1 MLGLPLAV
9 SCAGQDDGRR
19 HASTGPDDLRPV
31 SGPGPEGR
39 NPEKRA
45 SGERAAERRD
55 SGDGAAPVRTPEP
68 DQAPPGTHL
77 STALRC
83 GPALSSPD
91 GVEAQTC
98 VAVRGEDVWARTYYR
113 NTTGAPLDAALSLLG
128 PDGHS
133 VRSRC
138 VAGAGDDPSLCETPR
153 VRLKGEGPLLLRAGS
168 NSPAGKDR

>member
-1 MLGLPLAV
+1 M
-9 SCAGQDDGRR
+9 
-19 HASTGPDDLRPV
+19 
-31 SGPGPEGR
+31 
-39 NPEKRA
+39 
-45 SGERAAERRD
+45 
-55 SGDGAAPVRTPEP
+55 
-68 DQAPPGTHL
+68 

-113 NTTGAPLDAALSLLG
+113 NIIGAPLDAALTLLG

-153 VRLKGEGPLLLRAGS
+153 VRLEGEPLRYTTVAEFAAHAGGARQGRRLLRAGS
-168 NSPAGKDR
+168 NAPSGRER